1 MACKQSELIAAV
13 NAYTNA
19 RVTNDPN
26 LIQYGTGL
34 LQQVIGT
41 LEFAPEEEP
50 VEAEAPETEVVEE

>member
-1 MACKQSELIAAV
+1 MACKQSELIAAI

-26 LIQYGTGL
+26 LIQYGAGL

-41 LEFAPEEEP
+41 LEFAPEEEEETE
-50 VEAEAPETEVVEE
+50 VSETEVVAE

>member
-50 VEAEAPETEVVEE
+50 GEVKTSETEAVEE

>member
-41 LEFAPEEEP
+41 LEFAPEEEE
-50 VEAEAPETEVVEE
+50 VETSETEVVEE